1 MRVYFIFDIKKQYIN
16 LYKDNKFVLFNI
28 LKGLYNYSY
37 DDVEMG
43 FNLFNQLTNKI
54 EKDLVDRYLFV
65 KLHRYFPYSKKNNIH
80 YINNLYKDEVS
91 RLCVKNSYISVE
103 CDQITSSFF
112 KILSEYYGDFFV
124 CEFKYGD
131 YFFVSDLK
139 TLV

>member
-54 EKDLVDRYLFV
+54 EKDLVDRYLFNIRCFIILKVVLV
-65 KLHRYFPYSKKNNIH
+65 KAKSFLNS
-80 YINNLYKDEVS
+80 LY
-91 RLCVKNSYISVE
+91 
-103 CDQITSSFF
+103 
-112 KILSEYYGDFFV
+112 
-124 CEFKYGD
+124 
-131 YFFVSDLK
+131 
-139 TLV
+139 